1 MRIIENN
8 YNAHTE
14 YERDCPRCNSKFAF
28 SSDDFYKLRC
38 DLKMD
43 SVILSHYIECPCCGF
58 DIPLNSEEVDDEETP
73 TINTVQYPKDFFSY
87 ADGVSIK
94 DAEINKW
101 VKECVNDLDK
111 DNDYSF
117 RASGDT
123 IVFAFKPD
131 EDVPSAT
138 VVVTKKYQETD
149 VKISKKRLTK

>member
-1 MRIIENN
+1 MRVIENN

-28 SSDDFYKLRC
+28 SFG

-43 SVILSHYIECPCCGF
+43 SVTLSHYLECPCCGF
-58 DIPLNSEEVDDEETP
+58 SIPLNSEKVDDEETP

-94 DAEINKW
+94 NNEINKW
-101 VKECVNDLDK
+101 VKECVNDLD
-111 DNDYSF
+111 DDTSYSL

-123 IVFAFKPD
+123 VVFAYKSD
-131 EDVPSAT
+131 EDVSEAT
-138 VVVTKKYQETD
+138 VVVAKNYHETD
-149 VKISKKRLTK
+149 VKIPRKNF

>member
-28 SSDDFYKLRC
+28 SFG

-43 SVILSHYIECPCCGF
+43 SVTLSHYLECPCCGF
-58 DIPLNSEEVDDEETP
+58 SIPLNSEKVDDEETP

-94 DAEINKW
+94 DNEINKW
-101 VKECVNDLDK
+101 VKECVNDLD
-111 DNDYSF
+111 DDTSYSL

-123 IVFAFKPD
+123 VVFAYKSD
-131 EDVPSAT
+131 EDVSEAT
-138 VVVTKKYQETD
+138 VIVAKKYQETD
-149 VKISKKRLTK
+149 VKISSKNF

>member
-28 SSDDFYKLRC
+28 SFG

-43 SVILSHYIECPCCGF
+43 SVTLSHYIECPCCGF

-73 TINTVQYPKDFFSY
+73 TINTVQYPRDFFSY

-94 DAEINKW
+94 DNEINKW
-101 VKECVNDLDK
+101 VKECVNDLD
-111 DNDYSF
+111 DDTSYSL

-123 IVFAFKPD
+123 VVFAYKSD
-131 EDVPSAT
+131 EDVSEAT
-138 VVVTKKYQETD
+138 VIVAKKYQETD
-149 VKISKKRLTK
+149 VKISSKNF

>member
-1 MRIIENN
+1 MRIIKNN

-28 SSDDFYKLRC
+28 SFG

-43 SVILSHYIECPCCGF
+43 SVTLSHYVECPCCGF
-58 DIPLNSEEVDDEETP
+58 SIPLNSEKVDDEETL

-94 DAEINKW
+94 DNEINKW
-101 VKECVNDLDK
+101 VKECVNDLD
-111 DNDYSF
+111 DDTSYSL

-123 IVFAFKPD
+123 VVFAYKSD
-131 EDVPSAT
+131 EDVSEAT
-138 VVVTKKYQETD
+138 VIVAKKYQETD
-149 VKISKKRLTK
+149 VKISSKNF

>member
-1 MRIIENN
+1 MRIIKNN

-28 SSDDFYKLRC
+28 SFG

-43 SVILSHYIECPCCGF
+43 SVTLSHYVECPCCGF

-73 TINTVQYPKDFFSY
+73 TINTVQYPRDFFSY

-94 DAEINKW
+94 DNEINKW
-101 VKECVNDLDK
+101 VKECVNDLD
-111 DNDYSF
+111 DDTSYSL

-123 IVFAFKPD
+123 MVFAFKSD
-131 EDVPSAT
+131 EDVPAAT
-138 VVVTKKYQETD
+138 VIVAKKYQETD
-149 VKISKKRLTK
+149 VKISRKNF

>member
-1 MRIIENN
+1 MRIIKNN

-28 SSDDFYKLRC
+28 SFG

-43 SVILSHYIECPCCGF
+43 SVTLSHYVECPCCGF

-73 TINTVQYPKDFFSY
+73 TINTVQYPRDFFSY

-94 DAEINKW
+94 DNEINKW
-101 VKECVNDLDK
+101 VKECVNDLD
-111 DNDYSF
+111 DDTSYSL

-123 IVFAFKPD
+123 VVFAYKSD
-131 EDVPSAT
+131 EDVSEAT
-138 VVVTKKYQETD
+138 VIVAKKYQETD
-149 VKISKKRLTK
+149 VKISSKNF